1 MNENTAKEKKQ
12 KPKGSIIFGLFS
24 LFFCVMLG
32 FFTLY
37 GFYVPDREMSENENR
52 VLAGMPELTLSG
64 VLDGSFMKDFETYLS
79 DQFPFRD
86 EAIYIKS
93 FTDRLWGKKQENGV
107 YIGKDGFLFDE
118 PASYSKNKMKALA
131 EKINALSEKNSKLN
145 TVFALVPN
153 SSYIYSDKLP
163 DYLVLPDQK
172 KQIKDFYS
180 RLDESIKTVNT
191 VSPLLKVKETGDA
204 FYRTDHHWTTRGAY
218 SVFLKTASKLGI
230 NTKGIKY
237 EFHTVST
244 HFEGTLKSKSL
255 SQKAK
260 DRLEVCFPENSQGTY
275 YIEFS
280 GTPKKRAS
288 LFFEE
293 KLKEKNKYEVF
304 LGGNYAKVT
313 VTTDLLDYSKMPVVE
328 ASYMSY
334 LPESRKLLVVKDSYA
349 NCMIPMLTPYFTK
362 IVIVDP
368 RYMTENLHQV
378 LNDDDF
384 TDLLFLYNANTLFSD
399 SSLATVL

>member
-1 MNENTAKEKKQ
+1 MNENVAKEKKQ
-12 KPKGSIIFGLFS
+12 KPKGRIIFGMFS

-32 FFTLY
+32 FFSLVGLY
-37 GFYVPDREMSENENR
+37 IPDREMSENENR
-52 VLAGMPELTLSG
+52 VLAGMPQITLSG

-93 FTDRLWGKKQENGV
+93 FTERLWGKKQENGV

-118 PASYSKNKMKALA
+118 QTPYSKKKMTALTK
-131 EKINALSEKNSKLN
+131 KINALKRKNSKLN

-163 DYLVLPDQK
+163 EHLVLPDQK

-191 VSPLLKVKETGDA
+191 ISPLLKAKTASEV

-218 SVFLKTASKLGI
+218 SVFLQTAKKLGI
-230 NTKGIKY
+230 STKSKKY

-255 SQKAK
+255 SQKTK
-260 DRLEVCFPENSQGTY
+260 DRVEVCFPGESQGTY
-275 YIEFS
+275 YMEFS
-280 GTPKKRAS
+280 GTTKKSAS
-288 LFFEE
+288 FFFED
-293 KLKEKNKYEVF
+293 KLKGKNQYEVF

-313 VTTDLLDYSKMPVVE
+313 VTTDLLE
-328 ASYMSY
+328 G
-334 LPESRKLLVVKDSYA
+334 RRLLVIKDSYA
-349 NCMIPMLTPYFTK
+349 NCMLPMLTPYFTK
-362 IVIVDP
+362 IVILDP
-368 RYMTENLHQV
+368 RYMTENIQQV
-378 LNDDDF
+378 LNEDDF
-384 TDLLFLYNANTLFSD
+384 TDLLFLYNANTLFAD
-399 SSLATVL
+399 TSLASVL